1 MGRATRTGCPCWGL
15 AAAVLALAAAGAEPP
30 TPVAPPPG
38 YATPAEGTPPPA
50 SWTPRPCSAPG
61 VQVLPIDLP
70 NALRL
75 ANAANPTVL
84 LARAR
89 VEEAYV
95 AVQQARVAW
104 LPNLWLGGNPTSL
117 AFLPMFYHHDGNLQN
132 AAGVVFP
139 VTKNNFFLTAGAG
152 MNFETADA
160 LFGPRIARDMN
171 RAAAAHA
178 QAVTNDVQLDVALAY
193 LDLLRAYGALAINA
207 EQLAKAE
214 VMLRAAE
221 NAVRARLGEPADVN
235 RARTEVDVIKQQR
248 VDLEVRAAEVSAR
261 LAQLLLLDPTL
272 DLRPFDAL
280 ILPIAL
286 VGPVD
291 RLDEYVA
298 VALLNRPELAE
309 YRALVDAA
317 LRRWRLERWRPL
329 LPILQV
335 AYYAGLFNGST
346 DSLAAAP
353 PGTSPGSVQHFSG
366 REDVLGQAVWQ
377 LDNLGFG
384 TALRIKAQRVQY
396 DEANFALLEVQ
407 ARVGAEVSAAA
418 KAALARERT
427 LAVAQ
432 DAVREAELLW
442 ERLRNASFGIAS
454 ERGRFQPLEPL
465 LAERALAEARLRY
478 LDEVIGYNQA
488 QFRLYW
494 AMGQPPLCALPEAA
508 PIPVQTPVVPP
519 PGTGEGQGRKA
530 PRAP

>member
-1 MGRATRTGCPCWGL
+1 MTRCGRRGAT
-15 AAAVLALAAAGAEPP
+15 AAVLALACAVAAGAEP
-30 TPVAPPPG
+30 
-38 YATPAEGTPPPA
+38 AEPPPA
-50 SWTPRPCSAPG
+50 SWAPLACAAPG
-61 VQVLPIDLP
+61 TQVMPIDLP

-75 ANAANPTVL
+75 ADAANPTVQ

-95 AVQQARVAW
+95 RVQEARAAW

-139 VTKNNFFLTAGAG
+139 VTKNNFFLPAGAG
-152 MNFETADA
+152 MNFQVADA
-160 LFGPRIARDMN
+160 LFGPRIARDVN

-178 QAVTNDVQLDVALAY
+178 RAVTNDVQLDVCLAY
-193 LDLLRAYGALAINA
+193 LDLLRAYGAMAINA
-207 EQLAKAE
+207 EQLGKAE
-214 VMLRAAE
+214 QMLRSAE
-221 NAVRARLGEPADVN
+221 NAVRARLGEPADVS

-248 VDLEVRAAEVSAR
+248 VDLEVRAAEASAR
-261 LAQLLLLDPTL
+261 LAQLLMLDATL

-280 ILPIAL
+280 VLPITL
-286 VGPVD
+286 VGPVE

-298 VALLNRPELAE
+298 VALLNRPEMAE
-309 YRALVDAA
+309 FRALVDAA
-317 LRRWRLERWRPL
+317 LERWRQARWRPL
-329 LPILQV
+329 LPTLQV

-346 DSLAAAP
+346 SAQAAIPNGIP
-353 PGTSPGSVQHFSG
+353 PTAVNNFSG

-384 TALRIKAQRVQY
+384 TALAIKAQRVQR

-407 ARVGAEVSAAA
+407 ARVGAEVSVAA
-418 KAALARERT
+418 KTALARERT

-442 ERLRNASFGIAS
+442 RRLEAASFGIAS
-454 ERGRFQPLEPL
+454 ERGRFRPLEPL
-465 LAERALAEARLRY
+465 LAERALAEARLHY
-478 LDEVIGYNQA
+478 LDEVIGYDQA

-494 AMGQPPLCALPEAA
+494 AMGQPPLCALPQAT
-508 PIPVQTPVVPP
+508 PIPVQTPVLPP
-519 PGTGEGQGRKA
+519 AAPQRAQKA
-530 PRAP
+530 PGAP